1 MSTCSCT
8 DNGACWCP
16 RDEEE
21 DEDEDEDV
29 ASSSSPPSLS
39 PTLDFD
45 PSSSSRLLRDV
56 LGVVEPVVLAIAVED
71 EEEARVEENEEGG

>member
-1 MSTCSCT
+1 MNSRLRFSTAVACLINMSTCSCT

-29 ASSSSPPSLS
+29 ASSSSPFLIPN
-39 PTLDFD
+39 
-45 PSSSSRLLRDV
+45 
-56 LGVVEPVVLAIAVED
+56 LGFRPFLFL
-71 EEEARVEENEEGG
+71 

>member
-16 RDEEE
+16 RDE

-29 ASSSSPPSLS
+29 PSSSTPSSL
-39 PTLDFD
+39 PTLDSF
-45 PSSSSRLLRDV
+45 SSSGLPLEV
-56 LGVVEPVVLAIAVED
+56 VVVEPAVLVIAVED
-71 EEEARVEENEEGG
+71 KEEVREEVEEEGG